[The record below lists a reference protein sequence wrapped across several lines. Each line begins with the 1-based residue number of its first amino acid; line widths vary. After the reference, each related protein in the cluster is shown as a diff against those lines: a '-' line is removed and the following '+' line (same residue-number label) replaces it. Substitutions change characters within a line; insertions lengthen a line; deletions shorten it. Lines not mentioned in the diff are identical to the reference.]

1 MLVAKI
7 EQFSET
13 FSLEIANLLWQTQKQ
28 WHLERNKLMQ
38 TTTYPND
45 MTTQTF
51 DDWKSLVN
59 SSVYKMVEH
68 MFKILQY

>member
-51 DDWKSLVN
+51 DDWK
-59 SSVYKMVEH
+59 
-68 MFKILQY
+68 

>member
-1 MLVAKI
+1 MLVGKI

-28 WHLERNKLMQ
+28 WHLERNKLKQ

-51 DDWKSLVN
+51 DDWK
-59 SSVYKMVEH
+59 
-68 MFKILQY
+68 